1 MNTNEISKILETIQP
16 AIESLETSNSKEILL
31 NLVESLGKKIVQL
44 GEENQK
50 LKDEI
55 NRLKGEQGKPKI
67 RPQTKD
73 GNISS
78 EKEREEAERD
88 EDATQKIGFKFG
100 SKLIDQLKEQ
110 QLKEQQLPI
119 DILDALKRLK
129 GKKYDTEEAFT
140 SAVDSQIGS
149 TLRKKHIDTLLK
161 YARYKKRNRSSKV
174 NEIKVDREEICV
186 MDRKTLPKDARPNG
200 YSEQVIQDLI
210 IKTDNVKFKREEFYS
225 PSLRKSYLAPLPQGY
240 EGEYGPSLNAN
251 ILAMKY
257 VNNMSI
263 PKILE
268 FLTNFGIQISSSTI
282 SRRFTHH
289 LASFHQEKE
298 EIYQASLETSLYQ
311 QIDDTSSRV
320 NGKNYYT
327 QIVCNPSCSVFFTT
341 EHKDRFTILDILRN
355 FETRGF
361 IFNQ

>member
-110 QLKEQQLPI
+110 QLPI

-174 NEIKVDREEICV
+174 NEIKVDREE
-186 MDRKTLPKDARPNG
+186 
-200 YSEQVIQDLI
+200 
-210 IKTDNVKFKREEFYS
+210 
-225 PSLRKSYLAPLPQGY
+225 
-240 EGEYGPSLNAN
+240 
-251 ILAMKY
+251 
-257 VNNMSI
+257 
-263 PKILE
+263 
-268 FLTNFGIQISSSTI
+268 
-282 SRRFTHH
+282 
-289 LASFHQEKE
+289 
-298 EIYQASLETSLYQ
+298 
-311 QIDDTSSRV
+311 
-320 NGKNYYT
+320 
-327 QIVCNPSCSVFFTT
+327 
-341 EHKDRFTILDILRN
+341 
-355 FETRGF
+355 
-361 IFNQ
+361 